1 MIPVAI
7 RSRLRSL
14 TIEQIL
20 WSLLLISVP
29 FTSFPL
35 VQALARGSTVNPLSA
50 VPLALLMVFWFPRY
64 LLNGGQIPRLAIPLL
79 GFVAIAVLASALS
92 LLLDIRP
99 ALGVSQ
105 LNRISRGLLTL
116 AVGTG
121 FYLIASTLPQSATRL
136 NSSLISLY
144 IGAALML
151 IWSSVQIWFVASAI
165 EDVPHQVQAIH
176 RVLSQR
182 DLTVTRVTGFAYEP
196 SWLANQIVILYVPLW
211 LGSVIQGY
219 SAFSSGKSR
228 ASVELLFLLWSLAVL
243 FFTLSRIGFISIL
256 AIGVVLAIGIGRK
269 VAKRWSM
276 LSVRAERISDKEE
289 SEPGLRPMPVLF
301 VAVLILLTLI
311 AGGVMLYLG
320 ARMDARIAKLFD
332 FEIAGIFVAG
342 SDPIYQIAYRLG
354 FAERLTYWA
363 SALRVFSAHPILGAG
378 IGNTGFFFIEMV
390 PSFGYGQPEIIRILA
405 GEADFPNPK
414 NLWIRLLA
422 ETGIVGFLVFVMWLG
437 LTAKAAWT
445 LHKYGQNL
453 RRAIGTAGLLALLV
467 QIFEGFNI
475 DTFALPQMWIMFGL
489 VSAAYS
495 WQGETP
501 GEGE

>member
-7 RSRLRSL
+7 SSRLHSL

-50 VPLALLMVFWFPRY
+50 VPLALLMLFWFPRY
-64 LLNGGQIPRLAIPLL
+64 LLNGGRLPRLAIPLL
-79 GFVAIAVLASALS
+79 GFVAIALLSSALS

-99 ALGVSQ
+99 ALGISQ
-105 LNRISRGLLTL
+105 LSRISRGLVTL
-116 AVGTG
+116 AVGTC
-121 FYLIASTLPQSATRL
+121 FYLIASTLPQSAMRL
-136 NSSLISLY
+136 KSSLISLY
-144 IGAALML
+144 IGAGLML
-151 IWSSVQIWFVASAI
+151 IWSSVQVWLVASAV
-165 EDVPHQVQAIH
+165 EDVPYQIQAIH

-219 SAFSSGKSR
+219 SAFSYRKSR
-228 ASVELLFLLWSLAVL
+228 ISVELLFLLWSLAVL
-243 FFTLSRIGFISIL
+243 FLTLSRIGFISIL

-289 SEPGLRPMPVLF
+289 SEPGLRPSPVLF

-311 AGGVMLYLG
+311 AGGVMLYVG
-320 ARMDARIAKLFD
+320 ARMDARIAQLFD
-332 FEIAGIFVAG
+332 FDIAGIFVAG
-342 SDPIYQIAYRLG
+342 SDPIYQIANRLA
-354 FAERLTYWA
+354 FAERLTYWTT
-363 SALRVFSAHPILGAG
+363 ALRVFSAHPILGAG
-378 IGNTGFFFIEMV
+378 LGNTGFFFIEMA
-390 PSFGYGQPEIIRILA
+390 PSFGYGLPEIIRILA

-445 LHKYGQNL
+445 LHKYGQDV

-467 QIFEGFNI
+467 QIFEGFSI

-495 WQGETP
+495 WQSETP
-501 GEGE
+501 GEKE